1 MTYMKWRYSERLEYR
16 PLEHSDAQHWIEF
29 LSNKTSTQFFP
40 ELDIT
45 PEQRA
50 ELWISS
56 QLDRYQQGTYGMYAL
71 IHKED
76 RTFIGQCGLLIHDV
90 KGKEET
96 EVGYHLIEEYTG
108 RGYATEAA
116 QHMKAY
122 GFEVLQKDSIISII
136 HKDNLLSQKV
146 ALRNGMK
153 ADFETEW
160 KGLPVIIFRAT
171 NPHDNY

>member
-1 MTYMKWRYSERLEYR
+1 
-16 PLEHSDAQHWIEF
+16 
-29 LSNKTSTQFFP
+29 
-40 ELDIT
+40 
-45 PEQRA
+45 
-50 ELWISS
+50 
-56 QLDRYQQGTYGMYAL
+56 
-71 IHKED
+71 
-76 RTFIGQCGLLIHDV
+76 
-90 KGKEET
+90 
-96 EVGYHLIEEYTG
+96 
-108 RGYATEAA
+108 
-116 QHMKAY
+116 MKAY